1 MWSAW
6 ALVVTH
12 HPIGGAAQNFCRDR
26 RRTIG
31 EMKIAI
37 VGAGT
42 VGTAIAYASAI
53 QGVADEIALYD
64 LNGAKATAEILDL
77 QHGLQFVPSVQVQ
90 GGDEL
95 AVCRDADVVVITAGA
110 KQKPGQSRLDLAE
123 ANAAITR
130 QLVPQLLD
138 LAPDCVLLFV
148 TNPVDVVTFV
158 AQESAAALGVEHSRV
173 IGSGTVLDTSRLRHR
188 LATTLSVGV
197 SSVHASIVGEHGD
210 SEIALWST
218 ANVGGAP
225 LPMTE
230 TELGDLLHEIRHAA
244 YRIIEGKG
252 ATNLAIGLS
261 TARILSAIADDER
274 AVLPISSRHS
284 FEGVGEICLSL
295 PTIVGRGGAVEVVDV
310 PMNDHESAG
319 LQASA
324 SAIRAAIDAVS

>member
-1 MWSAW
+1 
-6 ALVVTH
+6 
-12 HPIGGAAQNFCRDR
+12 
-26 RRTIG
+26 
-31 EMKIAI
+31 MKIAI
-37 VGAGT
+37 VGAGS
-42 VGTAIAYASAI
+42 VGTAIAYATAI

-77 QHGLQFVPSVQVQ
+77 QHGLQFVPSVQVH

-95 AVCRDADVVVITAGA
+95 EACGDADIVVITAGA
-110 KQKPGQSRLDLAE
+110 KQKPGQSRLELAG

-130 QLVPQLLD
+130 EIVPQLIG
-138 LAPDCVLLFV
+138 LAPGAVLLFV
-148 TNPVDVVTFV
+148 TNPVDVVTFI
-158 AQESAAALGVEHSRV
+158 AQESASALGVDPARV

-188 LATTLSVGV
+188 LAASLSVAV

-225 LPMTE
+225 LTLSE
-230 TELGDLLHEIRHAA
+230 QELDELLHEIRNAA

-261 TARILSAIADDER
+261 TARILAAIADDER

-284 FEGVGEICLSL
+284 FDGIGDVCLSV
-295 PTIVGRGGAVEVVDV
+295 PTIVGRGGAAALVDV
-310 PMNDHESAG
+310 PMNEHERAG
-319 LQASA
+319 LHASA
-324 SAIRAAIDAVS
+324 VAIRAAIDAVS

>member
-1 MWSAW
+1 M
-6 ALVVTH
+6 
-12 HPIGGAAQNFCRDR
+12 
-26 RRTIG
+26 
-31 EMKIAI
+31 
-37 VGAGT
+37 
-42 VGTAIAYASAI
+42 GTAIAYATAI

-90 GGDEL
+90 GGGEL
-95 AVCRDADVVVITAGA
+95 EVCRDADVAVITAGA
-110 KQKPGQSRLDLAE
+110 KQHPGQSRLDLAGT
-123 ANAAITR
+123 NAAITR
-130 QLVPQLLD
+130 ELVPKLLE
-138 LAPDCVLLFV
+138 LAPGAVLLFV

-158 AQESAAALGVEHSRV
+158 AQESAAALGVEHGRI

-188 LATTLSVGV
+188 LATALSVGV

-225 LPMTE
+225 LTMTE
-230 TELGDLLHEIRHAA
+230 IELDELLHDIRHAA

-261 TARILSAIADDER
+261 TARILAAIGNDER

-284 FEGVGEICLSL
+284 FDGVGEICLSL
-295 PTIVGRGGAVEVVDV
+295 PTIVGRRGAVEVVDV
-310 PMNDHESAG
+310 PMNDHERTG
-319 LQASA
+319 LLASA
-324 SAIRAAIDAVS
+324 RAIRAAIDAVA

>member
-1 MWSAW
+1 
-6 ALVVTH
+6 
-12 HPIGGAAQNFCRDR
+12 
-26 RRTIG
+26 
-31 EMKIAI
+31 MKIAI
-37 VGAGT
+37 VGAGS

-77 QHGLQFVPSVQVQ
+77 QHGLQFVPSVTVQ
-90 GGDEL
+90 GGAEL
-95 AVCRDADVVVITAGA
+95 AACRDANVVVITAGA
-110 KQKPGQSRLDLAE
+110 KQRPGQSRMELAG

-130 QLVPQLLD
+130 ELVPRLFE
-138 LAPDCVLLFV
+138 LAPDAVLLFV

-158 AQESAAALGVEHSRV
+158 AQESAAALGVNHHRV

-188 LATTLSVGV
+188 LATQLSVAV

-225 LPMTE
+225 LPLSE
-230 TELGDLLHEIRHAA
+230 AELDELLHEVRHAA

-261 TARILSAIADDER
+261 TARILTAIASDER

-284 FEGVGEICLSL
+284 FDGVGNVCLSV
-295 PTIVGRGGAVEVVDV
+295 PTIVGRGGAVDVVAV
-310 PMNDHESAG
+310 PMSDHERAG
-319 LQASA
+319 LRSSA
-324 SAIRAAIDAVS
+324 EAIRAAIDAVT

>member
-1 MWSAW
+1 
-6 ALVVTH
+6 
-12 HPIGGAAQNFCRDR
+12 
-26 RRTIG
+26 
-31 EMKIAI
+31 MKIAI
-37 VGAGT
+37 VGAGS

-53 QGVADEIALYD
+53 QGVADEIVLYD
-64 LNGAKATAEILDL
+64 LNGAKAIAEILDL

-90 GGDEL
+90 GGDDL
-95 AVCRDADVVVITAGA
+95 AASADADVVVITAGA
-110 KQKPGQSRLDLAE
+110 KQKPDQSRLDLAG

-130 QLVPQLLD
+130 QLVPQLLE
-138 LAPDCVLLFV
+138 LAPECILLFV

-158 AQESAAALGVEHSRV
+158 AQESAAAGGVEPSRV

-188 LATTLSVGV
+188 LATMLSVAV

-225 LPMTE
+225 LAMTE
-230 TELGDLLHEIRHAA
+230 PELDELLHEIRHAA

-261 TARILSAIADDER
+261 TARILSAIANDER

-284 FEGVGEICLSL
+284 FDGH
-295 PTIVGRGGAVEVVDV
+295 R
-310 PMNDHESAG
+310 
-319 LQASA
+319 
-324 SAIRAAIDAVS
+324 

>member
-1 MWSAW
+1 
-6 ALVVTH
+6 
-12 HPIGGAAQNFCRDR
+12 
-26 RRTIG
+26 
-31 EMKIAI
+31 MKIAI
-37 VGAGT
+37 VGAGS
-42 VGTAIAYASAI
+42 VGTAIGYASAI

-77 QHGLQFVPSVQVQ
+77 QHGLQFVPSVQVD
-90 GGDEL
+90 GGDDIE
-95 AVCRDADVVVITAGA
+95 ACRDADVIVITAGA
-110 KQKPGQSRLDLAE
+110 KQHPGQSRMDLADT
-123 ANAAITR
+123 NAAITR
-130 QLVPQLLD
+130 KLVPQLLG
-138 LAPDCVLLFV
+138 LAPDSVLLFV
-148 TNPVDVVTFV
+148 TNPVDVLTFV
-158 AQESAAALGVEHSRV
+158 AQEAAAALGVGYGGI

-225 LPMTE
+225 LTMTE
-230 TELGDLLHEIRHAA
+230 TELDELLHEIRHAA

-261 TARILSAIADDER
+261 TARILAAIGNDER

-284 FEGVGEICLSL
+284 FGGVGDVCLSL

-310 PMNDHESAG
+310 PMNSHERAG
-319 LQASA
+319 LLASA
-324 SAIRAAIDAVS
+324 TAIRDVIDAVS